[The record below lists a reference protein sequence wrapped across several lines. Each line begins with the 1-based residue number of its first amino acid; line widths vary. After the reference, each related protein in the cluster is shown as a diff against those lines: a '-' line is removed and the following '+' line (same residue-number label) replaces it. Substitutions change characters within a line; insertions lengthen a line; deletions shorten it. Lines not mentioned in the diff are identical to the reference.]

1 MIYLIDDTP
10 TQMLERF
17 LKTAEFKDCFKRI
30 ENLPI
35 EDVPSLAGASCVL
48 IHSSYGDTAVKRRI
62 LDVLDCGEVAPVVLF
77 SDGDNEEAA
86 FNGENYII
94 SIKKSVLYSRLPRFI
109 KDYRKNKRV
118 NLKILAGEQ
127 PAAIKASEPIAGN
140 NVFSEFFSRV
150 TLDLSPNKDNDPT
163 ASCIYCVGRE
173 GMNAIANKT
182 GGVCIKFNTSFL
194 GDDQRLTDIKIHDF
208 FTSEIRRESKAFIL
222 DTDANPGLVMLL
234 AMHIRLTETL
244 PGNSKYA
251 PLIFVSDLPLEK
263 LIIKST
269 CAQIFMTKGAY
280 LCHRS
285 EVVERL
291 NEAQPLDESSFQ
303 ADFLDKINVPAP
315 KGSNHSLANQWG
327 ASRLY
332 MIISGENANKDVFKD
347 FQDIHKRLYFKYIC
361 HKIPSDRPD
370 QETEKRIY
378 QVKGAA
384 GKRILLIDD
393 EAEKGWT
400 KALSLIFPSARFNPT
415 DDVIAETVMDYD
427 GFSAGAKSKIE
438 ERNYDLILLD
448 LRLGGIR
455 EDFVVEPEQMSGY
468 KVLQRIKQ
476 HNKGTQIIVLTA
488 SNKAWNLKA
497 LMNRT
502 MGADGYFVKE
512 SPEYEFSDELSSANL
527 KSLIKDIERCLNQG
541 YLREF
546 WSFVRNFDRLNGNL
560 AGEVR
565 AQLEIAYEMA
575 AKAETTDDFHY
586 AYLALYQSLEI
597 VTSKLTDWQIDTQ
610 NKDSKL
616 LYLPGG
622 SYAKELVAPSDKEVV
637 WTYKPLAL
645 HTVPKNG
652 LFPQKEKIAALY
664 LQTWNKKDNGLLFLM
679 DQLIAIRNA
688 LIHPEN
694 AKLFET
700 VAPIREGAFLHNRYF
715 RDESYVFGT
724 STFKPL
730 FREAASKGILF
741 SDSGGRPVLHI
752 DVTNSQL
759 GIRFLLACLQDILP
773 LIEEL

>member
-10 TQMLERF
+10 IQMLERF
-17 LKTAEFKDCFKRI
+17 LKSADFKDCFKRI
-30 ENLPI
+30 ESLPI
-35 EDVPSLAGASCVL
+35 EDVPSLVGASCVL
-48 IHSSYGDTAVKRRI
+48 IHSSYENPAVKRKI

-77 SDGDNEEAA
+77 SDGDNEEVT

-94 SIKKSVLYSRLPRFI
+94 SIKKRVLYSRLPRFL
-109 KDYRKNKRV
+109 KDFRRNKRV
-118 NLKILAGEQ
+118 NLKILSGEQ
-127 PAAIKASEPIAGN
+127 SVAVKASEPIARN

-150 TLDLSPNKDNDPT
+150 SLDLSPNKEDIPT
-163 ASCIYCVGRE
+163 ASSIYCVGRE
-173 GMNAIANKT
+173 GMNAMANKI
-182 GGVCIKFNTSFL
+182 GGKFIKFNANSFH
-194 GDDQRLTDIKIHDF
+194 GDDQRLTDIKIHDYLI
-208 FTSEIRRESKAFIL
+208 SEVCREPKAFIL
-222 DTDANPGLVMLL
+222 DTDSDPSLVMLF

-244 PGNSKYA
+244 PGKSRYA
-251 PLIFVSDLPLEK
+251 PIIFVSDFPLEK
-263 LIIKST
+263 LIIKSSN
-269 CAQIFMTKGAY
+269 AQIFMTEGAY

-285 EVVERL
+285 EVEEKL
-291 NEAQPLDESSFQ
+291 NTAQPLDEVSFR
-303 ADFLDKINVPAP
+303 ADFLDKINIPAP

-332 MIISGENANKDVFKD
+332 MIISGENAKKDAFKD

-361 HKIPSDRPD
+361 HKIPADRPNLKS
-370 QETEKRIY
+370 ENPNY

-384 GKRILLIDD
+384 GKRVLLIDD
-393 EAEKGWT
+393 EAERGWT
-400 KALSLIFPSARFNPT
+400 KSLSLILPSARFSPT

-427 GFSAGAKSKIE
+427 GLSAGTKSKIE
-438 ERNYDLILLD
+438 ERDYDLILLD

-476 HNKGTQIIVLTA
+476 LNKGTQVIMLTA
-488 SNKAWNLKA
+488 SNKAWNLKT

-512 SPEYEFSDELSSANL
+512 SPEYEFSDELSAANL
-527 KSLIKDIERCLNQG
+527 RSLIKDIERCLNQG
-541 YLREF
+541 YLRKF
-546 WSFVRNFDRLNGNL
+546 WSFIRSFDRLNGDL

-597 VTSKLTDWQIDTQ
+597 VTSKLTDWQIDIQ
-610 NKDSKL
+610 NKNSKL
-616 LYLPGG
+616 LYLPDRN
-622 SYAKELVAPSDKEVV
+622 YAKELVAPSDNDVI
-637 WTYKPLAL
+637 WNYKPLAL
-645 HTVPKNG
+645 HTVSKNG
-652 LFPQKEKIAALY
+652 LFPQKEKLAALY
-664 LQTWNKKDNGLLFLM
+664 LQSWNQKDRGLLFLM
-679 DQLIAIRNA
+679 DQLIAVRNA

-700 VAPIREGAFLHNRYF
+700 VAPIREGAFLQNPYF

-724 STFKPL
+724 PKFKPL

-752 DVTNSQL
+752 DVTDSQL
-759 GIRFLLACLQDILP
+759 GIQILLACLKDILP
-773 LIEEL
+773 LIEP